1 MSEPR
6 AFWCPCCPYKLP
18 GLLTVPFEQACP
30 NCRRRISAIQSDEIL
45 ILRVKEERKVP
56 IQNT

>member
-18 GLLTVPFEQACP
+18 GLLSVPFKQRCP
-30 NCRRRISAIQSDEIL
+30 KCRRTIMAEQKNGTLTI
-45 ILRVKEERKVP
+45 RVEEDTGMVVD
-56 IQNT
+56 